1 MKKAISSFA
10 SANANKVLHM
20 KKSTKIALG
29 ITAAATAAVAGAVA
43 VKAVQAKKQERSIKS
58 LVVEDAMRRL
68 PCRCAEQV
76 SYEEAFRIPFPIFQ
90 GSSALPSTTTLTTP
104 LCCIPKRSTPTLLSS
119 IFTAT
124 TFGLTRHGSSS
135 NSAKGLP
142 IF

>member
-58 LVVEDAMRRL
+58 LVVEIRCEIGKRNIRR
-68 PCRCAEQV
+68 RCGGWFDK
-76 SYEEAFRIPFPIFQ
+76 FRC
-90 GSSALPSTTTLTTP
+90 GSG
-104 LCCIPKRSTPTLLSS
+104 C
-119 IFTAT
+119 
-124 TFGLTRHGSSS
+124 
-135 NSAKGLP
+135 
-142 IF
+142 